1 MENEEMLEQTN
12 ESENVDT
19 QATEEN
25 EEGIELTDTAET
37 SQEVVEEKKEE
48 AKTLRE
54 LLKEH
59 PEYQE
64 EFNGMVK
71 NRLDRKDREYQK
83 EISKHKNL
91 EEVVK
96 KGLGVESID
105 DAERRL
111 REFYKGEGIEMPE
124 PTKPG
129 LTDREVQILAK
140 EEAREI
146 IESGDAESEA
156 NQLASKGYQ
165 NLNTREK
172 ALFNTLAE
180 HLTREKKKTELKTLG
195 VNSEI
200 LDSKEFTEFA
210 SKFNSN
216 VNIKD
221 IYELFEKTS
230 GEKKQFKKMGSMKS
244 NTSTEE
250 KTEYTPEE
258 VDRLTEKDLDNPVIF
273 ERVRKSMLKW

>member
-37 SQEVVEEKKEE
+37 SEEVVEEKKEE

-54 LLKEH
+54 LLKER

-210 SKFNSN
+210 NKFNSN

-221 IYELFEKTS
+221 IYELFEKTN

-258 VDRLTEKDLDNPVIF
+258 VDKLTEKDLDNPVIF